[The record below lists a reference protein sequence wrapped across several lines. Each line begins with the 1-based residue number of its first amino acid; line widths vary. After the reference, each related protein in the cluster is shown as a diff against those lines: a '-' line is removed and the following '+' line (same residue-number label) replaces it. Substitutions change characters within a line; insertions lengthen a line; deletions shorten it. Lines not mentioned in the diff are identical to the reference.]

1 LLLVNCQL
9 SIDESRMLTRWLVL
23 TVVFI
28 AGAGLVALAERPEP
42 VPERKTFDRFPLF
55 IDEWRGM
62 QQPPFEDSVLAL
74 LGVDDYLPRAYFNPD
89 GAGVGVYVGFYGSQ
103 RQGDT
108 MHSPQNCLPGAGWQ
122 PVSHSLLPITVAA
135 TDGAGD
141 REIVVNR
148 YIIEKG
154 LDRQVVLYWYQAHD
168 RVVASEYWAKYFLIR
183 DAVTMNR
190 TDGALVR
197 VMTPYTGSEN
207 EAAAEALVVDF
218 VKKMFPLLEEYIP
231 S

>member
-1 LLLVNCQL
+1 M
-9 SIDESRMLTRWLVL
+9 RMFPRLLVL
-23 TVVFI
+23 TAVFVG
-28 AGAGLVALAERPEP
+28 GAGLVAMAERPEP
-42 VPERKTFDRFPLF
+42 VPVRKSFNSFPMF
-55 IDEWRGM
+55 IGNWRGV
-62 QQPPFEDSVLAL
+62 QQPPIEDNILAL
-74 LGVDDYLPRAYFNPD
+74 LGVDDYVTRAYFTPD
-89 GAGVGVYVGFYGSQ
+89 GQGLGLYIGFYGSQ

-122 PVSHSLLPITVAA
+122 PVAHSLSTITV
-135 TDGAGD
+135 TDRAGME

-168 RVVASEYWAKYFLIR
+168 RVVASEYWAKYYLVR

-190 TDGALVR
+190 TDGSLVR
-197 VMTPYTGSEN
+197 VMSPYTGVEN
-207 EAAAEALVVDF
+207 EARAEQQVMDF
-218 VKKMFPLLEEYIP
+218 VKAIFPVLGEYIP